1 MYAEEPIHA
10 GAGTSTGTIDLP
22 IQRERHINVPKI
34 EGSGVRG
41 AIREAAWEKFINE
54 YKISNTS
61 YVDIANEL
69 EEKKEKLKE
78 AKQVES
84 SDAEINNLKEEINDL
99 KGKLKAFETVFARI
113 FGFKND
119 GEKHSAIDI
128 SDAHLLFFPVRS
140 WKGVFAWLTSPL
152 LLKRFIKDYNR
163 MFDTD
168 INITIGTSDKTID
181 NLKIDDN
188 EVVVQI
194 ESDLITDNKAL
205 FEEYLFSKKELE
217 EELKIEGKE
226 LGEWFKERF
235 CSAHAIIDMLPKHI
249 AVVSD
254 DVFLDFADLYTHKIT
269 RNKIDSAT
277 GTAEDAG
284 LFNEEFLPSESI
296 LYANLVASNEFTES
310 DFMKAEEVMEFVEE
324 YLPPL
329 YKTGGDQG
337 IGKGLF
343 RVAFYPKDDQKN
355 DCKNKENEQ

>member
-41 AIREAAWEKFINE
+41 AIREAAWEKF
-54 YKISNTS
+54 SNQNPS
-61 YVDIANEL
+61 
-69 EEKKEKLKE
+69 E
-78 AKQVES
+78 AQDLSKGHNAKDKQ
-84 SDAEINNLKEEINDL
+84 ND
-99 KGKLKAFETVFARI
+99 FTRV

-119 GEKHSAIDI
+119 GANHSAIDI

-140 WKGVFAWLTSPL
+140 WKGGFAWLTCPL

-163 MFDTD
+163 MFDAD
-168 INITIGTSDKTID
+168 ISIKIGTSNDTID
-181 NLKIDDN
+181 TINIADN
-188 EVVVQI
+188 EVVVQ
-194 ESDLITDNKAL
+194 NKSNLTIKSNAL
-205 FEEYLFSKKELE
+205 FEEYLFTAKEM
-217 EELKIEGKE
+217 ELKIEGE
-226 LGEWFKERF
+226 EIGEWFKERF
-235 CSAHAIIDMLPKHI
+235 CSAHAIINLLPTHI

-277 GTAEDAG
+277 GTAENAG

-296 LYANLVASNEFTES
+296 LYTNLVANDEFSEN
-310 DFMKAEEVMEFVEE
+310 DDLMKAENVMKFVEDN
-324 YLPPL
+324 LPKL

-343 RVAFYPKDDQKN
+343 RVAFYAKN
-355 DCKNKENEQ
+355 DRNDNCKNKENKEEPQNQ

>member
-1 MYAEEPIHA
+1 MTNQVKKILFMYAEEPIHA

-41 AIREAAWEKFINE
+41 AIREAAWEIYSANNPSATQESKG
-54 YKISNTS
+54 SN
-61 YVDIANEL
+61 D
-69 EEKKEKLKE
+69 
-78 AKQVES
+78 AK
-84 SDAEINNLKEEINDL
+84 ND
-99 KGKLKAFETVFARI
+99 FTRV

-119 GEKHSAIDI
+119 GANHSAIDI

-140 WKGVFAWLTSPL
+140 WTGGFAWLTCPL

-163 MFDTD
+163 MFDTN
-168 INITIGTSDKTID
+168 INITIGTSGETID
-181 NLKIDDN
+181 NLKIADN
-188 EVVVQI
+188 EVIIQN
-194 ESDLITDNKAL
+194 ESALSPNGKAL
-205 FEEYLFSKKELE
+205 FEEYLFSAEKK
-217 EELKIEGKE
+217 KIKIGNTEI
-226 LGEWFKERF
+226 GEWFKERF

-296 LYANLVASNEFTES
+296 LYTNLVASNEFTES
-310 DFMKAEEVMEFVEE
+310 NFMKAEDVMKFVEK

-343 RVAFYPKDDQKN
+343 RVAFYDKKDDQKN
-355 DCKNKENEQ
+355 NCKDKGNEQ

>member
-41 AIREAAWEKFINE
+41 AIREAAWEKF
-54 YKISNTS
+54 SNQNPS
-61 YVDIANEL
+61 
-69 EEKKEKLKE
+69 E
-78 AKQVES
+78 AQDLSKGHNAKNKQ
-84 SDAEINNLKEEINDL
+84 ND
-99 KGKLKAFETVFARI
+99 FTRV

-119 GEKHSAIDI
+119 GANHSAIDI

-140 WKGVFAWLTSPL
+140 WKGVFAWLTCPL

-168 INITIGTSDKTID
+168 INIKIGTSNETID
-181 NLKIDDN
+181 TRNISDNKI
-188 EVVVQI
+188 VVQNG
-194 ESDLITDNKAL
+194 SDLTINGKAL
-205 FEEYLFSKKELE
+205 FEEYLFKAEQKELIIE
-217 EELKIEGKE
+217 ETEIGKWFQAR
-226 LGEWFKERF
+226 LG
-235 CSAHAIIDMLPKHI
+235 SAHAIINMLPTRI

-254 DVFLDFADLYTHKIT
+254 EVFMDFADLYTHKIT
-269 RNKIDSAT
+269 RNRIDSET
-277 GTAEDAG
+277 GTAEGMG

-296 LYANLVASNEFTES
+296 LYTNLVASDEFAKN
-310 DFMKAEEVMEFVEE
+310 DFITADDVMKFVEDN
-324 YLPPL
+324 LPEL

-343 RVAFYPKDDQKN
+343 RTAFYQKPKDNNQQN
-355 DCKNKENEQ
+355 Q